1 MSTNSAVLLESRP
14 SPNMVAENFRIGT
27 VAEPTGPV
35 PAGSVLAELVAVSV
49 DPYMRGRMN
58 DTKGYFVGPFE
69 IGKPLSG
76 GVILRI
82 LESGG
87 EGGSLKV
94 GDMVQG
100 FASYQMRQVL
110 PVAGLKKVPSSASS
124 GFPEHYYLGVLGLTG
139 LSAYIPLLEIG
150 KPVAGETLFV
160 SGAAGAVGS
169 VVGQVGKILGLKVY
183 GAAGSDDK
191 VRWLVEDLKFDGAFN
206 YKTTTTQAFLASS
219 VPGGVDIYFDNVG
232 GETLDQTLGHMKLNG
247 RIIGCGSIS
256 QYDTPERDRYG
267 VKNLFYIV
275 TKRLKFE
282 GFIISDLL
290 SKYPDAVTQLATWV
304 KEGSLKS
311 RETIYNG
318 LEKVPEAFLGL
329 FVGANT
335 GKAVILV

>member
-1 MSTNSAVLLESRP
+1 M
-14 SPNMVAENFRIGT
+14 
-27 VAEPTGPV
+27 
-35 PAGSVLAELVAVSV
+35 
-49 DPYMRGRMN
+49 
-58 DTKGYFVGPFE
+58 
-69 IGKPLSG
+69 
-76 GVILRI
+76 
-82 LESGG
+82 
-87 EGGSLKV
+87 
-94 GDMVQG
+94 
-100 FASYQMRQVL
+100 
-110 PVAGLKKVPSSASS
+110 
-124 GFPEHYYLGVLGLTG
+124 
-139 LSAYIPLLEIG
+139 
-150 KPVAGETLFV
+150 
-160 SGAAGAVGS
+160 
-169 VVGQVGKILGLKVY
+169 
-183 GAAGSDDK
+183 
-191 VRWLVEDLKFDGAFN
+191 EDLKFDGAFN
-206 YKTTTTQAFLASS
+206 YKTTTTQAFLASN

-256 QYDTPERDRYG
+256 QYDTPEKDRYG